1 MKPIIAT
8 TDFTAASQ
16 NAVNYAADLATALG
30 CKLILFHAV
39 QLPVVVSDVPMPE
52 PFYEEMLKSAN
63 QDLKEMREKLAMR
76 NKGKLEIEIEILPG
90 SVSHELHEICDQ
102 RKPFAVVMGRGAGRS
117 FEQLIIGSET
127 FYAIKHLNYPILVV
141 PESASF
147 KGIKKIGLACDL
159 EAEEGSL
166 PFAQLKELLLAFN
179 PTLDVIHILPKE
191 KALESGQVAES
202 MSLQNHLNVFRP
214 NFHFLSKEKVDDGI
228 SEFAKQH
235 ELDLLVVFPR
245 KHDFFGLFH
254 KRVSKSVILHHQ
266 LPVMTMRGGE
276 GQN

>member
-8 TDFTAASQ
+8 TDFTASSI
-16 NAVNYAADLATALG
+16 NAVNYAADLASAIG
-30 CKLILFHAV
+30 AKLILFHAV

-52 PFYEEMLKSAN
+52 PFYEEMLKAAKH
-63 QDLKEMREKLAMR
+63 DLKEMREKLAMR
-76 NKGKLEIEIEILPG
+76 NKGKVEIEIEILPG
-90 SVSHELHEICDQ
+90 SVSHELKEICDQ
-102 RKPFAVVMGRGAGRS
+102 RQPFAIVMGRGAGRS

-127 FYAIKHLNYPILVV
+127 FFAIKQLNYPILVV
-141 PESASF
+141 PESATY

-159 EAEEGSL
+159 EADDNAL

-191 KALESGQVAES
+191 KVLESGQVAES
-202 MSLQNHLNVFRP
+202 ISLQNHLNVFRP
-214 NFHFLSKEKVDDGI
+214 NFHFLSNEKVDEGL

-235 ELDLLVVFPR
+235 ELDLLIVFPR

-254 KRVSKSVILHHQ
+254 KRVSKSLILHHQ
-266 LPVMTMRGGE
+266 LPIMTMRGS
-276 GQN
+276 

>member
-8 TDFTAASQ
+8 TDFTPASQ
-16 NAVNYAADLATALG
+16 NAVNYAADLATAIG
-30 CKLILFHAV
+30 SKLILFHAV

-63 QDLKEMREKLAMR
+63 RDLKEMREKLAMR
-76 NKGKLEIEIEILPG
+76 NKGKLEIELEILPG
-90 SVSHELHEICDQ
+90 SVSHELNEICDQ
-102 RKPFAVVMGRGAGRS
+102 RQPLLIVMGRGAGRS

-127 FYAIKHLNYPILVV
+127 FYAIKHVHYPILVV

-159 EAEEGSL
+159 ESEAGSL
-166 PFAQLKELLLAFN
+166 PFVQLKELLMPFN

-191 KALESGQVAES
+191 NALESSEVAES
-202 MSLQNHLNVFRP
+202 VSLQNHLNIFRP
-214 NFHFLSKEKVDDGI
+214 NFHFLTKEKVDHGI
-228 SEFAKQH
+228 CEFAKLH

-254 KRVSKSVILHHQ
+254 RKVSKSVILHDQ
-266 LPVMTMRGGE
+266 LPVMTIRE
-276 GQN
+276 G

>member
-8 TDFTAASQ
+8 TDFSAASQ
-16 NAVNYAADLATALG
+16 NAVNYAADLASAIG
-30 CKLILFHAV
+30 CKLILFHVV
-39 QLPVVVSDVPMPE
+39 QVPVVVSDVPMPE
-52 PFYEEMLKSAN
+52 PFYEDMLESAK
-63 QDLKEMREKLAMR
+63 QDLKEIREKLVMR
-76 NKGKLEIEIEILPG
+76 NKGKLDIEIEILPG
-90 SVSHELHEICDQ
+90 SVSHELNEICDQ
-102 RKPFAVVMGRGAGRS
+102 LQPFAIVMGRGAGRS

-159 EAEEGSL
+159 EADEGSL

-179 PTLDVIHILPKE
+179 PTVDIIHILPKE
-191 KALESGQVAES
+191 KALESGEVAES
-202 MSLQNHLNVFRP
+202 IRLQNHLNVYRP
-214 NFHFLSKEKVDDGI
+214 NFHFLTKEKVDNGL

-254 KRVSKSVILHHQ
+254 KRVSRSVILHHQ
-266 LPVMTMRGGE
+266 LPVMTIRGE
-276 GQN
+276 